1 MNPSEICYS
10 SISELGQMYRSK
22 ILSPVEAT
30 RAVLE
35 RIHRLDGRLN
45 AFITVLDEQAMAQA
59 RQAEAELSAG
69 RDRGPLH
76 GIPVSLKDLID
87 TAGIRTTA
95 GSRIW
100 RDRLPDRS
108 ATVAERLER
117 AGTILLGK
125 CNLLEFAYGIVHPDY
140 GQCNNPWD
148 TQRTSGGS
156 SSGSASS
163 VAAGM
168 GWGSIGT
175 DTGGSIRIPASYC
188 GVAGFKPTYGRVSR
202 HGIFPLSW
210 SLDHAGTLART
221 VEDTAILL
229 QAIAGRD
236 PLDPNSS
243 NAPVPNYRSGLD
255 GNVKGLRLG
264 VLEQHMTGSD
274 LHPGVAEAAWKAVA
288 ELEKAGM
295 TVKKINLPSIA
306 QADAAMLLAIL
317 PESTLVHEKWLRE
330 RPQDYAEMTRQ
341 QLELGT
347 LVPATDYVRAQQYR
361 SRLLGELLAAFQD
374 VDVLVSPTVA
384 WEAPQEDPTVA
395 AGEGATE
402 ARRTGPF
409 NLTGLPSLSLP
420 CGFGKDGLPL
430 GLQVTG
436 VLFAESMVLRVAY
449 AYEQRS
455 GWFRYHPPLV

>member
-1 MNPSEICYS
+1 MNPGEICYL
-10 SISELGQMYRSK
+10 SISELGWMYRSK
-22 ILSPVEAT
+22 KLSPVEVT
-30 RAVLE
+30 QAVLE

-45 AFITVLDEQAMAQA
+45 AFITVLDEQAIAQA

-69 RDRGPLH
+69 QDRGPLH

-100 RDRLPDRS
+100 RDRVPDRT
-108 ATVAERLER
+108 ATVARRLEQ

-148 TQRTSGGS
+148 PQRTSGGS

-163 VAAGM
+163 VTAGM

-188 GVAGFKPTYGRVSR
+188 GVVGFKPTYGRVSR
-202 HGIFPLSW
+202 HGVFPLSW
-210 SLDHAGTLART
+210 SLDHVGTLART

-229 QAIAGRD
+229 EAIAGVD
-236 PLDPNSS
+236 PLDPTSS
-243 NAPVPNYRSGLD
+243 NASVPNYRSELD
-255 GNVKGLRLG
+255 GKVKGLHIG
-264 VLEQHMTGSD
+264 VLEQHLGGDD
-274 LHPGVAEAAWKAVA
+274 LHPGVAEAALEAVS

-295 TVKKINLPSIA
+295 VVKKIHLPSLA
-306 QADAAMLLAIL
+306 QADAALLLAIL
-317 PESTLVHEKWLRE
+317 PEGTLVHEKWLRE

-341 QLELGT
+341 QLEMGT
-347 LVPATDYVRAQQYR
+347 LISATDYVRAQRYR
-361 SRLLGELLAAFQD
+361 SHLLEELLTTFQD

-384 WEAPQEDPTVA
+384 WEAPKEDPTVA

-436 VLFAESMVLRVAY
+436 APLAESMVMRVAY
-449 AYEQRS
+449 TYEQRS
-455 GWFRYHPPLV
+455 SWHYRHPQLD